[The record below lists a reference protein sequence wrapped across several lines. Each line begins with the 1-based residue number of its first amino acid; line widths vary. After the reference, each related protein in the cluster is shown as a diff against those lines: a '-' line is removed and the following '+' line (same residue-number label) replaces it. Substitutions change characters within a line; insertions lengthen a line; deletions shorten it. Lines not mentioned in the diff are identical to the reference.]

1 MPYRKEEIPEIL
13 LPHLTVCAVLFEEG
27 KPERTVCRSLPPVPE
42 ETVSIPLP
50 HLAAHVEIM
59 DYDHYHIKAEVQSTR
74 SRSLAYDGRIVRIGE
89 DAPFCAVFSY
99 PTDRTP
105 TEEIRLT
112 LRVIR
117 TPGGELPDPKKG
129 S

>member
-1 MPYRKEEIPEIL
+1 MPYRKEEVPEIL

-27 KPERTVCRSLPPVPE
+27 KAERTVCRSLLPIPE

-50 HLAAHVEIM
+50 HLAAHVEIK

-74 SRSLAYDGRIVRIGE
+74 ACALAYDGRIVRIGE
-89 DAPFCAVFSY
+89 DEPFSAVFSY
-99 PTDRTP
+99 PTDENP
-105 TEEIRLT
+105 TEEIQLT

-117 TPGGELPDPKKG
+117 TPGGTSPKPKKDL
-129 S
+129 